1 MKGPL
6 NYCSYVNVTMK
17 PSFSWYLDV
26 SVAVKLRT
34 LTKLRF
40 ALLSVA
46 PLIIRVKLYT
56 WWALFLVTMATFLQL
71 RKYYQ
76 WPWISTR
83 FSRHLDKRYR
93 GNFLNWRNI
102 NQKTLTSII
111 YRKISA
117 FDCRLYLNFS
127 FFIRRENSVHMM
139 MLRVDKKS
147 LLGINF
153 LFSKEIT
160 WFISSRNHM
169 HSNTG

>member
-17 PSFSWYLDV
+17 PSFTWYLDV
-26 SVAVKLRT
+26 GVAVKLRT

-46 PLIIRVKLYT
+46 PLTIRVKLYT
-56 WWALFLVTMATFLQL
+56 WWALFWSPWQLSCSYVTNITNDLGFLLALV
-71 RKYYQ
+71 
-76 WPWISTR
+76 
-83 FSRHLDKRYR
+83 D
-93 GNFLNWRNI
+93 
-102 NQKTLTSII
+102 TLTSVTVETSWIDVISIKKTMTSVI

-147 LLGINF
+147 LLGVNF
-153 LFSKEIT
+153 LFS
-160 WFISSRNHM
+160 
-169 HSNTG
+169 

>member
-26 SVAVKLRT
+26 GVAVKLRT

-46 PLIIRVKLYT
+46 PLTIRVKLYT
-56 WWALFLVTMATFLQL
+56 WWALFWSPWQLSCSYVTNITNDLGFLLALVDTLTSVTVETS
-71 RKYYQ
+71 
-76 WPWISTR
+76 WIDVISI
-83 FSRHLDKRYR
+83 K
-93 GNFLNWRNI
+93 
-102 NQKTLTSII
+102 KTLTSVI

-147 LLGINF
+147 LLGVNF
-153 LFSKEIT
+153 LFS
-160 WFISSRNHM
+160 
-169 HSNTG
+169 

>member
-6 NYCSYVNVTMK
+6 NYCSYVIVTMK

-26 SVAVKLRT
+26 GVAVKLRT

-46 PLIIRVKLYT
+46 PLTIRVKLYT
-56 WWALFLVTMATFLQL
+56 WWALFWSPWHLSCSYVTNITNDLGFLLALV
-71 RKYYQ
+71 
-76 WPWISTR
+76 
-83 FSRHLDKRYR
+83 D
-93 GNFLNWRNI
+93 
-102 NQKTLTSII
+102 TLTSVTVETSWIDVISIKKTMTSVI

-127 FFIRRENSVHMM
+127 FFIRRENSVHTM

-147 LLGINF
+147 LLGVNF
-153 LFSKEIT
+153 LFS
-160 WFISSRNHM
+160 
-169 HSNTG
+169 

>member
-6 NYCSYVNVTMK
+6 NYCSYVIVTMK

-26 SVAVKLRT
+26 GVAVKLRT

-46 PLIIRVKLYT
+46 PLTIRVKLYT
-56 WWALFLVTMATFLQL
+56 WWALFWSPWQLSCSYVTNITNDLGFLLALV
-71 RKYYQ
+71 
-76 WPWISTR
+76 
-83 FSRHLDKRYR
+83 D
-93 GNFLNWRNI
+93 
-102 NQKTLTSII
+102 TLTSVTVETSWIDVVSIKKTMTSVI

-127 FFIRRENSVHMM
+127 FFIRRENSVHTM

-147 LLGINF
+147 LLGVNF
-153 LFSKEIT
+153 LFS
-160 WFISSRNHM
+160 
-169 HSNTG
+169 

>member
-6 NYCSYVNVTMK
+6 SYCSYVNVTMK

-46 PLIIRVKLYT
+46 PLTMRVKLYT

-76 WPWISTR
+76 WSWISTALVDPLT
-83 FSRHLDKRYR
+83 SVTVETSWIDVISIK
-93 GNFLNWRNI
+93 
-102 NQKTLTSII
+102 KTLTSVI

-147 LLGINF
+147 LLGVNF
-153 LFSKEIT
+153 LFS
-160 WFISSRNHM
+160 
-169 HSNTG
+169 

>member
-6 NYCSYVNVTMK
+6 NYWSYVNVTMK
-17 PSFSWYLDV
+17 PSFSWYHDV
-26 SVAVKLRT
+26 SVAVKLCS

-56 WWALFLVTMATFLQL
+56 WWALFWSPWQLSCSYVNITHDLGFLLALVE
-71 RKYYQ
+71 
-76 WPWISTR
+76 
-83 FSRHLDKRYR
+83 
-93 GNFLNWRNI
+93 
-102 NQKTLTSII
+102 TLTSVTVETSWIDVISIKKTMTSVI

-127 FFIRRENSVHMM
+127 FYIRRENSVHMM

-147 LLGINF
+147 LLAWYK
-153 LFSKEIT
+153 LVV
-160 WFISSRNHM
+160 
-169 HSNTG
+169 

>member
-46 PLIIRVKLYT
+46 PLTIRVKLYT
-56 WWALFLVTMATFLQL
+56 WWALFLVTMATFYSYVNITNDLGFL
-71 RKYYQ
+71 LALVDTLTSVTVETS
-76 WPWISTR
+76 WIDVISI
-83 FSRHLDKRYR
+83 K
-93 GNFLNWRNI
+93 
-102 NQKTLTSII
+102 KTLTSVI

-147 LLGINF
+147 LLGVNF
-153 LFSKEIT
+153 LFS
-160 WFISSRNHM
+160 
-169 HSNTG
+169 

>member
-17 PSFSWYLDV
+17 PSFTWYLDV
-26 SVAVKLRT
+26 GVAVKLRT

-46 PLIIRVKLYT
+46 PLTIRVKLYT
-56 WWALFLVTMATFLQL
+56 WWALFWSPWQLSCSYVTNITNDLGFLLALVDTLTSVTVETS
-71 RKYYQ
+71 
-76 WPWISTR
+76 WIDVISI
-83 FSRHLDKRYR
+83 K
-93 GNFLNWRNI
+93 
-102 NQKTLTSII
+102 KTLTSVI

-147 LLGINF
+147 LLGVNF
-153 LFSKEIT
+153 LFS
-160 WFISSRNHM
+160 
-169 HSNTG
+169 

>member
-6 NYCSYVNVTMK
+6 NYWSYVNVTMK
-17 PSFSWYLDV
+17 PSFSWYHDV
-26 SVAVKLRT
+26 SVAVKLRS

-40 ALLSVA
+40 ALLSVT

-56 WWALFLVTMATFLQL
+56 WWALFWSPWQLSCSYVNITHDLGFLLALVE
-71 RKYYQ
+71 
-76 WPWISTR
+76 
-83 FSRHLDKRYR
+83 
-93 GNFLNWRNI
+93 
-102 NQKTLTSII
+102 TLTSVTVETSWIDVI
-111 YRKISA
+111 SIKKLWLALFIGRYRHLIVDYIWIS
-117 FDCRLYLNFS
+117 L
-127 FFIRRENSVHMM
+127 FFLRRENSVHMM